1 MPRYRGGFARSSS
14 CSCVFTYSVGKVMQ
28 ISMPPARPPVGTKY
42 PGLGTPLPGGP
53 SRRRCC
59 RRAAPPPPGLCP
71 RSRRRPDDAHAP
83 TRWSPPGMPER
94 LRERAGSWARGPGRT
109 SATSAPPEVWAG
121 PGRPRPT
128 RKRCRTDSEL
138 GFRVTHLLGSPSRG
152 ASVWPSRTRAQR
164 PTERGAREAQPWR
177 AGGGAPGVDLGSE
190 PPARGTREAAG
201 PEATEAT
208 TSSGPGGGVVTSA
221 PGLRPVWPELSPA
234 HAPPR
239 ASRET
244 EAWAGCT
251 EARVGAES

>member
-1 MPRYRGGFARSSS
+1 MPGARDTLTRS
-14 CSCVFTYSVGKVMQ
+14 T
-28 ISMPPARPPVGTKY
+28 
-42 PGLGTPLPGGP
+42 
-53 SRRRCC
+53 SRRRR

-71 RSRRRPDDAHAP
+71 RRRPRPDDVHAP
-83 TRWSPPGMPER
+83 TRWSPPGVPETPGG
-94 LRERAGSWARGPGRT
+94 ERARGLGAHIAPRHLRPSGS
-109 SATSAPPEVWAG
+109 WAG

-128 RKRCRTDSEL
+128 RKRGRTGSEL

-152 ASVWPSRTRAQR
+152 ASVWPSRTRALR

-201 PEATEAT
+201 PEATETA

-221 PGLRPVWPELSPA
+221 LGLRPAWPELSPA
-234 HAPPR
+234 HATPR
-239 ASRET
+239 VSRET